1 MSDDQVD
8 RSQTE
13 CPTFEKAV
21 SETRPSPDPCSVMLA
36 DPVAARF
43 AALTRLTMTTSSEWL
58 TVTVPSRMPTVDT
71 TRRLPAAPW
80 PVWHRTDVSAS
91 HAVSSHDV
99 APVRAPAVKLASPIL
114 APWRVTLDDPV
125 AARFVRL
132 TTLIAPKSA
141 EPAASVTL
149 PTFMPAVSETTLLP
163 ATPCPSWQRTAVSA
177 AHAVLSHAVR
187 PQLTDDV

>member
-1 MSDDQVD
+1 VSDDQVD

-13 CPTFEKAV
+13 RPAV
-21 SETRPSPDPCSVMLA
+21 KNAVNEARPSPDPCSVMLA

-43 AALTRLTMTTSSEWL
+43 VLPATLTITASSDWL
-58 TVTVPSRMPTVDT
+58 TVTVPSRVPTVDT
-71 TRRLPAAPW
+71 IRRLPAAPW

-99 APVRAPAVKLASPIL
+99 TPVRAPAVKPACPML
-114 APWRVTLDDPV
+114 APCRVTLDDPV
-125 AARFVRL
+125 ATRFVRL
-132 TTLIAPKSA
+132 MTLIAPKSA

-149 PTFMPAVSETTLLP
+149 PTFMPAVSETALLP
-163 ATPCPSWQRTAVSA
+163 ATPCPSKQRTAVSA
-177 AHAVLSHAVR
+177 AHVVLSHAVR